1 MTFGGR
7 KWLKRCSIREMWTFP
22 GVATAEGSSVKSAE
36 TQTTS
41 HSPLLKSQG
50 MAQSSGPR
58 QLLQLKISGSRMGK
72 S

>member
-1 MTFGGR
+1 MVKKMQHKGDVDI
-7 KWLKRCSIREMWTFP
+7 L

-58 QLLQLKISGSRMGK
+58 QLLQLKISSSRMGK